1 MFLNIKSSTNWKS
14 VTHISKGWSSDKKCL
29 VKTEFDELLLLRIS
43 DIEQYDE
50 KKKEYEIITKYS
62 KLGIHMSMPKEFGI
76 CNEGKS
82 VYMLLSWI
90 EGNDLESV
98 LPHLSDEEQYLLGRQ
113 AGVILKKIHSINVAP
128 VDVPNTTKKDKKLLQ
143 LSRYEE
149 SNVRIEND
157 EIAIKYV
164 KDNIKNIWTKEP
176 VYMHGD
182 FHPGNLIY
190 MNDGSIGV
198 IDFNRWEVGDP
209 YEEFYKLDSFGIEL
223 SVPYCI
229 GQVDA
234 YFDDDIPL
242 DFWKVHAVYVA
253 HSSLFSIKWAE
264 KFGQSDID
272 GMVRRAKQAF
282 DNYND
287 FSKYIPNWYTNKYS
301 MRIHRS

>member
-1 MFLNIKSSTNWKS
+1 
-14 VTHISKGWSSDKKCL
+14 
-29 VKTEFDELLLLRIS
+29 
-43 DIEQYDE
+43 
-50 KKKEYEIITKYS
+50 
-62 KLGIHMSMPKEFGI
+62 
-76 CNEGKS
+76 
-82 VYMLLSWI
+82 
-90 EGNDLESV
+90 
-98 LPHLSDEEQYLLGRQ
+98 
-113 AGVILKKIHSINVAP
+113 
-128 VDVPNTTKKDKKLLQ
+128 
-143 LSRYEE
+143 
-149 SNVRIEND
+149 
-157 EIAIKYV
+157 
-164 KDNIKNIWTKEP
+164 
-176 VYMHGD
+176 
-182 FHPGNLIY
+182 

>member
-1 MFLNIKSSTNWKS
+1 M
-14 VTHISKGWSSDKKCL
+14 
-29 VKTEFDELLLLRIS
+29 
-43 DIEQYDE
+43 
-50 KKKEYEIITKYS
+50 
-62 KLGIHMSMPKEFGI
+62 
-76 CNEGKS
+76 
-82 VYMLLSWI
+82 
-90 EGNDLESV
+90 
-98 LPHLSDEEQYLLGRQ
+98 
-113 AGVILKKIHSINVAP
+113 
-128 VDVPNTTKKDKKLLQ
+128 Q

-242 DFWKVHAVYVA
+242 DFGKYMPYTLIILHYFQLSGLKSLDKVILMEWLEEQNKHLTIIMTLANTYQIGIQT
-253 HSSLFSIKWAE
+253 SI
-264 KFGQSDID
+264 
-272 GMVRRAKQAF
+272 V
-282 DNYND
+282 
-287 FSKYIPNWYTNKYS
+287 
-301 MRIHRS
+301 

>member
-1 MFLNIKSSTNWKS
+1 
-14 VTHISKGWSSDKKCL
+14 
-29 VKTEFDELLLLRIS
+29 
-43 DIEQYDE
+43 
-50 KKKEYEIITKYS
+50 
-62 KLGIHMSMPKEFGI
+62 
-76 CNEGKS
+76 
-82 VYMLLSWI
+82 MLLSWI